1 MKNTIILVTGIL
13 ITGLAFA
20 EQRTIDV
27 SGTTREYLIEVPSN
41 YSASVQHD
49 LVLVFHGM
57 GGTAQNTLFTGFH
70 DHGAAD
76 HFITVYP
83 QGLGDIDNVFKPGET
98 TTGWK
103 FETSGNRDVA
113 FTETLL
119 DSLEQEFTIRHRGI
133 YVTGISNGG
142 YFSDILA
149 CNSGDRLGAIAPVI
163 GGYGWL
169 AYAGCPVSKDLP
181 VMHLGTEFD
190 GIVDIKHLRD
200 ATAFWV
206 THNSCGSTPV
216 TEGICDVYTGI
227 GQDSEVRH
235 CEFECLVGGVPATSK
250 NAGCHTWPT
259 KYRGYPF
266 ETTDMI
272 LNFFRDHGLGAQ
284 AALPDPKTGPVAD
297 QEIGLIIQANRV
309 RFTLAG
315 AGTVSLNL
323 YSLAGK
329 RTVPLI
335 RSRKMQPGDHSVQID
350 PSRLSIGTFILA
362 LQSNG
367 RCYSKKMVIIK

>member
-1 MKNTIILVTGIL
+1 MKPYFVCLLTVFLMVTSV
-13 ITGLAFA
+13 A

-27 SGTTREYLIEVPSN
+27 GGTTREYIIEVPSN
-41 YSASVQHD
+41 YTASMQHD

-57 GGTAQNTLFTGFH
+57 GGTATNTMFTGFH

-103 FETSGNRDVA
+103 FETSNNRDVV

-119 DSLEQEFTIRHRGI
+119 DSLESEFTIRHDGI

-149 CNSGDRLGAIAPVI
+149 CNIGDRLGAIAPVI

-169 AYAGCPVSKDLP
+169 TYAGCPVSQNLP

-190 GIVDIKHLRD
+190 AIVDIKHLRD

-206 THNSCGSTPV
+206 NHNNCNPTPV
-216 TEGICDVYTGI
+216 KEGICDVYTGT
-227 GQDSEVRH
+227 GQAAEVKH
-235 CEFECLVGGVPATSK
+235 CEFVCLVGGVPATSK
-250 NAGCHTWPT
+250 NAGCHTWPMDYT
-259 KYRGYPF
+259 GYSF
-266 ETTDMI
+266 EATDMI
-272 LNFFRDHGLGAQ
+272 LAFFRNHGLGGQ
-284 AALPDPKTGPVAD
+284 ASLSYPEA
-297 QEIGLIIQANRV
+297 GLAPYPAAGLTIQGNRV

-315 AGTVSLNL
+315 TGTVSLNL

-335 RSRKMQPGDHSVQID
+335 RSRKMQPGDHSVLID
-350 PSRLSIGTFILA
+350 PSRLCIGTFILA
-362 LQSNG
+362 LRSNG
-367 RCYSKKMVIIK
+367 RCYSKKMVIIR